1 MKPISTNP
9 QGEKTVKDLLRY
21 LTEYGQSKP
30 GLGIDRNE
38 DPDLRENR
46 ARRVTE
52 MDPPSP
58 ASKGKILKYQN
69 GGVTPTDPKKLK
81 KGIAW
86 VESND
91 NYSAMNTE
99 STATGKYQQLHS
111 MLSNQ
116 PEMTY
121 EGVDDYGRESSNLVS
136 RDSLANNPALQE
148 TFMDRSI
155 HEGIGGRSLLRHGRE
170 LTQEYQGQLGDKWNF
185 REDEVA
191 ALSHFIGRE
200 GTRNYFKSILN
211 NTPFS
216 IPGTNHTAEMY
227 LEKYN
232 EGINRD

>member
-9 QGEKTVKDLLRY
+9 QGDKTVKDLLKY
-21 LTEYGQSKP
+21 LSEYGQP
-30 GLGIDRNE
+30 GLGIDRSG

-46 ARRVTE
+46 DRRVTD
-52 MDPPSP
+52 MDTPSP
-58 ASKGKILKYQN
+58 ASKGKILKYQ
-69 GGVTPTDPKKLK
+69 GGGATPIDPKKLK

-86 VESND
+86 VESN
-91 NYSAMNTE
+91 NNPSAMNPTT
-99 STATGKYQQLHS
+99 SATGQYQQMYKSLV
-111 MLSNQ
+111 NE

-121 EGVDDYGRESSNLVS
+121 EGPNHLGQESSNLVS

-148 TFMDRSI
+148 LLMDRSV
-155 HEGIGGRSLLRHGRE
+155 HEGIGGRSLIRHGRE
-170 LTQEYQGQLGDKWNF
+170 LTQEYKQQLGDKWNF

-191 ALSHFIGRE
+191 ALSHFMGRDR
-200 GTRNYFKSILN
+200 TRQYFASIRD

-227 LEKYN
+227 LKKYN